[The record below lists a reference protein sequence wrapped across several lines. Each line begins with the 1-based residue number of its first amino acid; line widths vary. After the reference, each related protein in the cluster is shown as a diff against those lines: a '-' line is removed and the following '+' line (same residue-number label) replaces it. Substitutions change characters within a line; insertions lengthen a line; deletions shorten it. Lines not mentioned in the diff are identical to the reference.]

1 MPNSR
6 NINKSSRKQFYSRRG
21 EKTSLASPQGGVKK
35 LSDIL
40 PSPSMLESYE
50 EIVPGMSAQLL
61 TMVKEEQEQ
70 RHKLEVKKIK
80 MAAVSNK
87 IGQLLSFVLAMAIIY
102 FAMFFMKQNHTE
114 LAITLIICGF
124 AFLTI
129 INLAAIYESKRP
141 KSNRGGNM

>member
-1 MPNSR
+1 MANNR
-6 NINKSSRKQFYSRRG
+6 VTNKNSRKQFYSRRG
-21 EKTSLASPQGGVKK
+21 EKSSLTNQQGGVKK

-70 RHKLEVKKIK
+70 RHKLEVKRAK
-80 MAAVSNK
+80 MLALSNR
-87 IGQLLSFVLAMAIIY
+87 IGQLLSFALAMAIIY
-102 FAMFFMKQNHTE
+102 FAMFFMRQNHTE
-114 LAITLIICGF
+114 LAVTLIICGF

-129 INLAAIYESKRP
+129 VNLAAIYEGKKP
-141 KSNRGGNM
+141 KSNRGGNA